1 MELTLESVMAVTL
14 EAALKHNAIFTP
26 GVSGLEEEDEVLDA
40 VSFFSKQLC
49 WLLLLS
55 SNLGNFRVSEVR
67 SVISRIP
74 YSVCDSLKKLN
85 SENVLLYG
93 VRSCTV
99 IICLNVKF

>member
-1 MELTLESVMAVTL
+1 MAVTL

>member
-1 MELTLESVMAVTL
+1 MAVKL
-14 EAALKHNAIFTP
+14 EAALKHSAILTA
-26 GVSGLEEEDEVLDA
+26 GVFGLEEGNEVLDA

-55 SNLGNFRVSEVR
+55 SNLGNFRVR

-99 IICLNVKF
+99 IICF